1 MYDFLDIL
9 CILSGVYVTY
19 AAVLMKARGKIIKNV
34 ILNKGKDES
43 SIRDKEGLIHFL
55 YKKLFFL
62 GLLIIFTGTMDLA
75 NSYLLH
81 SGLVT
86 AAACILF
93 AAEVII
99 YGTVVSAALQKYAD

>member
-9 CILSGVYVTY
+9 CILSGVYVVY
-19 AAVLMKARGKIIKNV
+19 AAVLMKSKGKIIKNV

-55 YKKLFFL
+55 HKKMFL
-62 GLLIIFTGTMDLA
+62 LGILIVFTGAMDLA
-75 NSYLLH
+75 NSYVMH
-81 SGLVT
+81 SGLIT

-99 YGTVVSAALQKYAD
+99 YGTIVSAALRKYAE